1 MDDWSK
7 IENTLTGIYPEYP
20 QKIKQLGGRREADWQ
35 LCASRVFT
43 ELELLHAYSSA
54 TGMSIPD
61 DSEIGTI
68 EPWPDISVD
77 YLDFHCCIPVGKS
90 NGMLRF
96 FVADPYLC
104 EQHRAFFHQF
114 YGVEC
119 SFQLLRRSML
129 EHLIDETYR
138 KQEDG
143 EDSSGSGDDVETL
156 KALAGEA
163 KIVRLV
169 NEMFNRAV
177 EMRASDIHV
186 EPEENQLI
194 IRFRVDG
201 VLNEYQSYPK
211 SDYPAIASRIKLI
224 SGLNIAESR
233 VPQDGRTRYEIGRA
247 EMDLRV
253 STLPTMN
260 GESIVLRLLK
270 KDAISFDLCNMGMLP
285 EMQEAFERLIS
296 IPHGIVLVVGPTG
309 SGKTTTLYSV
319 ITKLND
325 HHRKIITIEDPV
337 EYRLTGLSQMQ
348 VNEKIGV
355 TFASGLRSIVRQDP
369 DIILVGEIRDR
380 ETADIAINA
389 ALTGHLVLST
399 LHTNDA
405 AGAVSRLLDMGV
417 PPFLLASAL
426 FGVMSQ
432 RLVRRICTHCGGSG
446 VDKERGGKCRECA
459 GCGYRGRM
467 GIFELM
473 VVDGELRSAINA
485 GRTSQEIEAIARK
498 HGMTGIFEDGMLK
511 VKAGLTTE
519 EEVKRSASE
528 V

>member
-20 QKIKQLGGRREADWQ
+20 QKIKQFGGRREADWQ

-104 EQHRAFFHQF
+104 EQHRAFFYQF

-129 EHLIDETYR
+129 EHLIDDTYR
-138 KQEDG
+138 KQED
-143 EDSSGSGDDVETL
+143 ENNSAESGDDVEIL

-201 VLNEYQSYPK
+201 VLNEYQSYPR

-233 VPQDGRTRYEIGRA
+233 IPQDGRTRYEIGRT

-285 EMQEAFERLIS
+285 EMQEAFERL
-296 IPHGIVLVVGPTG
+296 
-309 SGKTTTLYSV
+309 
-319 ITKLND
+319 
-325 HHRKIITIEDPV
+325 
-337 EYRLTGLSQMQ
+337 
-348 VNEKIGV
+348 
-355 TFASGLRSIVRQDP
+355 
-369 DIILVGEIRDR
+369 DR
-380 ETADIAINA
+380 YVFNA
-389 ALTGHLVLST
+389 
-399 LHTNDA
+399 
-405 AGAVSRLLDMGV
+405 
-417 PPFLLASAL
+417 
-426 FGVMSQ
+426 
-432 RLVRRICTHCGGSG
+432 
-446 VDKERGGKCRECA
+446 
-459 GCGYRGRM
+459 
-467 GIFELM
+467 
-473 VVDGELRSAINA
+473 
-485 GRTSQEIEAIARK
+485 
-498 HGMTGIFEDGMLK
+498 
-511 VKAGLTTE
+511 
-519 EEVKRSASE
+519 
-528 V
+528 